1 MAAMLSS
8 NAPKR
13 ARRRKSLWAR
23 LFGKPDGAA
32 PPPKLPSPAL
42 PAAAAAQSA
51 PPAPLSA
58 PMPTPAADMPADAT
72 PGGADRQPEADAARP
87 AADAPPEPEI
97 YGPPPPPAAAA
108 IAASTRPAPRRVE
121 PDPIAPAP
129 HAATQAAPTHSGP
142 THSGPTHSGAT
153 HSGATEAGTHPA
165 AAPAPQMQ
173 APQVVVAAPPAR
185 PRVGWFL
192 ASVGWTL
199 RLAVAVLLVA
209 GILGLAAWPV
219 WRESER
225 IDVEVMPIAVPAA
238 LAERG
243 LVPEVAATRLVDAL
257 NDTLARVTENAR
269 NRPTKDDIGAIP
281 AITAT
286 REGLSLRRMA
296 SLVREWRGLPV
307 RRIAGEVTLG
317 TDGRL
322 SVRLRVPGSA
332 SFATAHAPAGA
343 DLDQAL
349 AMIAPD
355 VWRRLN
361 PLVYAW
367 HVADGG
373 GAEDLVRPRLVAL
386 AQDFRLPPA
395 VELRVTVLYA
405 RSLVRSGRA
414 AEAIATIEDIERRA
428 PTYPLLW
435 NVKAQALA
443 DLNRIEPALEAQRQ
457 AVVHEGTTVWSHIS
471 SAHLLMRLGRAR
483 EALTDLQS
491 ARRLAPNN
499 FDAVMLESMALLS
512 LGRPAESLV
521 LINRVIEARPNL
533 PGAQEARGNAL
544 LANNRPEEA
553 IAAFDEEI
561 ARNPF
566 SLTVR
571 LARANALRA
580 LRRPQEALAAIDEIL
595 RLAPRDGMANVL
607 RGWSILEL
615 GQHDQALAI
624 FEMVLRDRPNDV
636 PALHGRGIAL
646 ALLGRRAEAIGAL
659 NRAMELQPGNR
670 RIAAELARLRGV
682 APPAQGSP
690 PAPPQGGTP
699 ARP

>member
-1 MAAMLSS
+1 M
-8 NAPKR
+8 
-13 ARRRKSLWAR
+13 
-23 LFGKPDGAA
+23 
-32 PPPKLPSPAL
+32 
-42 PAAAAAQSA
+42 
-51 PPAPLSA
+51 
-58 PMPTPAADMPADAT
+58 
-72 PGGADRQPEADAARP
+72 
-87 AADAPPEPEI
+87 
-97 YGPPPPPAAAA
+97 
-108 IAASTRPAPRRVE
+108 
-121 PDPIAPAP
+121 
-129 HAATQAAPTHSGP
+129 
-142 THSGPTHSGAT
+142 
-153 HSGATEAGTHPA
+153 
-165 AAPAPQMQ
+165 
-173 APQVVVAAPPAR
+173 
-185 PRVGWFL
+185 
-192 ASVGWTL
+192 
-199 RLAVAVLLVA
+199 LLVA
-209 GILGLAAWPV
+209 ALLGIAAWPA

-225 IDVEVMPIAVPAA
+225 IDVEIMPIAVPAA

-243 LVPEVAATRLVDAL
+243 MGPEVAATRLVDAL
-257 NDTLARVTENAR
+257 NDVLARVTEASR
-269 NRPTKDDIGAIP
+269 NRPTKDDLGAIP

-286 REGLSLRRMA
+286 REGLSLRRMG
-296 SLVREWRGLPV
+296 SLVRELRGLPV
-307 RRIAGEVTLG
+307 RRIAGEVTLRS
-317 TDGRL
+317 DGRL

-332 SFATAHAPAGA
+332 SFAAADAAEGD

-349 AMIAPD
+349 ATIAPQ

-367 HVADGG
+367 NVADSGR
-373 GAEDLVRPRLVAL
+373 AEDAIRPQLVAL

-414 AEAIATIEDIERRA
+414 AEAVATIEDLERRA

-443 DLNRIEPALEAQRQ
+443 DLGRVEPALDAQKQ
-457 AVVHEGTTVWSHIS
+457 AVQHEGTSVWSHIS
-471 SAHLLMRLGRAR
+471 SAHLLMKLGRPR
-483 EALTDLQS
+483 EALSDLQS
-491 ARRLAPNN
+491 ARRLAPNS

-512 LGRPAESLV
+512 LGRPAESLI

-544 LANNRPEEA
+544 LANGRPEDA
-553 IAAFDEEI
+553 IAAYDVEI
-561 ARNPF
+561 ARNPY

-595 RLAPRDGMANVL
+595 VLAPRDGMANVL

-615 GQHDQALAI
+615 GQHEQALAV
-624 FEMVLRDRPNDV
+624 FETVLRDRPNDV

-646 ALLGRRAEAIGAL
+646 GLLGRRAEAIGSL
-659 NRAMELQPGNR
+659 NRAMEIQPGNR

-682 APPAQGSP
+682 APPGQARP
-690 PAPPQGGTP
+690 PAPPAPASPQGGAP